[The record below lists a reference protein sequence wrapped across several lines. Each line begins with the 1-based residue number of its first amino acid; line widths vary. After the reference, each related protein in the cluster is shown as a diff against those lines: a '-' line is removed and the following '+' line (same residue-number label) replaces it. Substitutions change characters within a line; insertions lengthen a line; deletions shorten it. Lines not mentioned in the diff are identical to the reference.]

1 VLDRSGLLG
10 KQEILTSRHHKA
22 FGVSNQQRQPDPR
35 SREVAR
41 GAIHRRRGMCRDRLR
56 TVGLTQAMIRAR
68 GIVMLVGRSFA
79 QAALNLAVADLSP
92 AA

>member
-1 VLDRSGLLG
+1 
-10 KQEILTSRHHKA
+10 
-22 FGVSNQQRQPDPR
+22 
-35 SREVAR
+35 
-41 GAIHRRRGMCRDRLR
+41 
-56 TVGLTQAMIRAR
+56 MIRAR